1 MSVFVSTDVTSG
13 ARPSIPALVALSV
26 AGSVVLFLILSVSD
40 TVLAL
45 LILPPVLFAVTLFCK
60 NALTPQ
66 KLINYFIFACCMVA
80 VRGARRLYP
89 RRR

>member
-13 ARPSIPALVALSV
+13 ARPSIPALVTLSV

-45 LILPPVLFAVTLFCK
+45 LILRSVLAAHPVLFGIYINQGSDVDEFRDRVF
-60 NALTPQ
+60 LTWGVGPRV
-66 KLINYFIFACCMVA
+66 CC
-80 VRGARRLYP
+80 
-89 RRR
+89 

>member
-26 AGSVVLFLILSVSD
+26 AGSVVLFLVLSVSD

-45 LILPPVLFAVTLFCK
+45 LILRSVLAELSEFRGNNPEASPTNRVRPLHYKQLTT
-60 NALTPQ
+60 LTPMG
-66 KLINYFIFACCMVA
+66 CM
-80 VRGARRLYP
+80 GHEL
-89 RRR
+89 

>member
-45 LILPPVLFAVTLFCK
+45 LILRSVLAAHPVLFAPLVLVYWLRC
-60 NALTPQ
+60 N
-66 KLINYFIFACCMVA
+66 
-80 VRGARRLYP
+80 
-89 RRR
+89 

>member
-13 ARPSIPALVALSV
+13 ARPSIPTLVAQSV

-45 LILPPVLFAVTLFCK
+45 LILRSVLAAHPFLLYLFAPELLPHSPGGTMTK
-60 NALTPQ
+60 P
-66 KLINYFIFACCMVA
+66 
-80 VRGARRLYP
+80 
-89 RRR
+89 

>member
-45 LILPPVLFAVTLFCK
+45 LILRSVLAAHPVLFTLPTHYDELRYTTRHQTAS
-60 NALTPQ
+60 ALT
-66 KLINYFIFACCMVA
+66 
-80 VRGARRLYP
+80 
-89 RRR
+89 